1 MLSEGTAIVLIGCVC
16 NSWDL
21 FIVFFFVVPSSKF
34 FDGMQHLSVLLGNKW
49 STGLQL
55 LRLGGFLEK

>member
-1 MLSEGTAIVLIGCVC
+1 MV
-16 NSWDL
+16 
-21 FIVFFFVVPSSKF
+21 FFVVPSSKF
-34 FDGMQHLSVLLGNKW
+34 FDGMQNLSVLLGNKW